1 MKPASDPFSLA
12 YRAKGKQDLSE
23 KKERKE
29 KEKRKKK
36 ERNVKKSNKK
46 SQTWRR

>member
-23 KKERKE
+23 EKKERKE

-36 ERNVKKSNKK
+36 ERNVKKK
-46 SQTWRR
+46 